1 MKNLFSRREVFSI
14 RKFSMGVA
22 SVMIAASLMVP
33 SQANVQLLKAKEN
46 IEVQAN
52 KDINI
57 RVLERDGGAVI
68 ELGATK
74 DLTDVDVNV
83 MLNGNRVVAY
93 HIASIKAG
101 QKIEKKV
108 TKEQLE
114 TIKKLISNG
123 QKTLPNTAIVEK
135 SVSQT
140 INIAGN
146 SLRVDV
152 KYHVEDN
159 SVPEVKQEKKE
170 VKPTP
175 EVKPEQ
181 PKPEIKPEQPKPEV
195 QPEKPV
201 ETPSTP
207 KPEVKPEQP
216 KPEVKPEQPKPEVK
230 PEQLKPE
237 EKPEQ
242 PKPELKPEQ
251 PKPELK
257 PEQPKPEV
265 KPEQSKPEVKP
276 EQPKPEVRPEQPK
289 PEVKPEQPKSEV
301 KPEQPK
307 PEVKPEQPK
316 PEVKPEQPKPE
327 VKPEQPK
334 PEVKPE
340 QPKPEVKPEQ
350 PNKQNKPEEK
360 EENKVVKF
368 EDANLKRILLK
379 KLKDY
384 KGVDEEDDGL
394 AGEYNIKIKDKNYRK
409 DKNDTE
415 IYEKDMEQLES
426 FAIRGF
432 DEETFESFVGDQQ
445 IKSIVG
451 LEKAVNLKQL
461 TISGNPDDSRGAL
474 RNISPL
480 RGLKNLEL
488 LRLSHNDIIDI
499 SPIEGLTNLKHL
511 FLSHNQIKNIDAVKN
526 LTNLESLD
534 FARNIGE
541 ERISDISAIANLTKL
556 KLLGLSDAN
565 IPDISVLKNL
575 VNLETFMANDSKIEN
590 ISVLNNAKNLKIL
603 YLDKNKITDVSVVKD
618 LVELTELYLRNNNIS
633 EIDFSKLTKLSD
645 VNVEG
650 NKISDYSSLEKLT
663 SLKYVNLSKQHVDLN
678 REYTLDSNSV
688 EMDMPIIGLKSH
700 AKEGT
705 IKVTSDNDKVKA
717 SYDEKT
723 NKVILSVT
731 DEVMKEFAN
740 KKLSVNLKVL
750 YVDKEDY
757 KSEETNIDV
766 NNIKLNIKEKIV
778 EPKKLVVDGIVVT
791 NKNKPVLTKLTFAF
805 INKKNENEVIQ
816 KDTNLGMI
824 GGVELTKDEVYTV
837 TLNDNKKYQMDE
849 IDVVARE
856 EEGYTVLF
864 NAKTNEIIQNIEVK
878 EVKKEEIPK
887 ENDIETLDGI
897 TAKVIDSTGKAIKDA
912 PFRLY
917 EFDGLI
923 PNIVRQARTGEDGT
937 LTLMSNQLK
946 PNKKYELR
954 IEKRDTAFNRENV
967 IFNTD
972 DDGDIVSIDNKIITA
987 DSTGIIEFKEERKND
1002 NEIKTV
1008 KTYYKV
1014 VDGNGNPVEN
1024 VELSV
1029 NGIRTKITTLKNA
1042 RSNKDGIVELDVE
1055 AKVNG
1060 VDYIVNVSKNDQFN
1074 WEFKPD
1080 SVNLNV
1086 SENGVIT
1093 YSDSE
1098 GKYTLTDYNGTK
1110 IPVFVVKRVDL
1121 NYLKTDLREKIKEAE
1136 AELEKT
1142 PNKELTDIVNSAKE
1156 ELAKSE
1162 TLPIYVKGYIGNL
1175 TTALEKIKKS
1185 RVDEKPLKKGT
1196 IPEMLVRNGKTP
1208 ELNEVTVEF
1217 INKNNPKDKVVAT
1230 SENGMLSNV
1239 QLTVG
1244 EEYIIKVKGQGDEVL
1259 PNNLVLKEEE
1269 GEFIPYKVGTDE
1281 FYDSIDLDELKKE
1294 EIIKEDLSKIRDEL
1308 EKLTNRELRTEKGY
1322 VANEGNQTANN
1333 AWINARTEA
1342 EKILRNPNATKEQ
1355 LETAISNLT
1364 EKIND
1369 ALVGSEKTKVK
1380 KLIVSSNKDNED
1392 KLKLRAELNRAKT
1405 IEEVNAVAEK
1415 VGGKVTPPR
1424 ENNTETKPEGSN
1436 PGTASEKPGG
1446 NNPGTTS
1453 EKPGESNPGTTPE
1466 KPKTEDGNIVAVK
1479 EAIAQNK
1486 LPGKGGLLLLD
1497 VEVKNTDVNK
1507 VGLVAYRD
1515 GVKTDNVTIDKFLTE
1530 STNKV
1535 SYTITVPKN
1544 ETDKEIKYKFVAT
1557 VDGVETNKYLEK
1569 TQDAFVEE
1577 AKISNYSLENEV
1589 LQGGGEGRLV
1599 LKGNNL
1605 TTSNVKIRVFDA
1617 DSIEENT
1624 PLTNSIVYE
1633 KSNNNL
1639 VAKINFPENNTNT
1652 SKSYKVKIY
1661 QNGKEVNIT
1670 TLEGRDRRDKPTF
1683 TVVGKG
1689 QDSSKPV
1696 LSNLTITSYRTSGTG
1711 AVNDGVEK
1719 TETTVA
1725 SNQVSKKTEVH
1736 LYGANLNEV
1745 KTKVK
1750 IVDQNGVEWPIEGAE
1765 SDLVKMVLAGK
1776 SGVNNGIL
1784 GNGTF
1789 QIAEIILPGNLK
1801 ENMKFTYTFAVDGTN
1816 FDTTHKVHAIVEK
1829 TGGQVD
1835 PAVKTITLKYQD
1847 ETGKKI
1853 AEDKVLKAYSHF
1865 PVSVGKVDVA
1875 GYTFVKVKDI
1885 SALNDR
1891 IGEKTEITYVYK
1903 NSNSDSMTTE
1913 KPKVEDSNNGTQ
1925 PAVNEDVKKLKEQLQ
1940 NLVAKDL
1947 RTESNYKMSGTGEE
1961 IAWLNLRKK
1970 ANEVLS
1976 KADSDRN
1983 ELEIRINKLSAAIKT
1998 LEEANAQKNSNST
2011 EVTPP
2016 NNNAASTTEELEK
2029 VRKEAKSM
2037 VLNSEF
2043 IQDKTKYF
2051 KRIKEAT
2058 TVEVLKV
2065 LISEIDNLNNNG
2077 GKETTEEE
2085 NIPESTDQLKSKLQK
2100 LVDNDLIKN
2109 EKFSQV
2115 TPELQSE
2122 YKKARALANKLLNN
2136 DASKEELKE
2145 QIKVLETVIKKIV
2158 G

>member
-1 MKNLFSRREVFSI
+1 MKNIFGKKEVFSI
-14 RKFSMGVA
+14 RKLSMGAA
-22 SVMIAASLMVP
+22 SVMIAASLLV
-33 SQANVQLLKAKEN
+33 STQTNLHVLKAKEN
-46 IEVQAN
+46 IEVQVN
-52 KDINI
+52 KEIKVSIIEKN
-57 RVLERDGGAVI
+57 GGAEV
-68 ELGATK
+68 ELTATK

-83 MLNGNRVVAY
+83 TLNGTRVASY

-101 QKIEKKV
+101 EKIQKEV
-108 TKEQLE
+108 TKDQLE
-114 TIKKLISNG
+114 AIKQLIANG
-123 QKTLPNTAIVEK
+123 QKTLPNTAVVEK
-135 SVSQT
+135 NVSQT

-146 SLRVDV
+146 NLRVDV
-152 KYHVEDN
+152 KYHVEEELI
-159 SVPEVKQEKKE
+159 S
-170 VKPTP
+170 VKPEQPKP

-181 PKPEIKPEQPKPEV
+181 PKPGVKPGQPEVKPEQPKPEEKPGHPEVTPNKPEIKPEQPKPE
-195 QPEKPV
+195 EKPEQPKPEEKPEQPKPEEKPGHPEV
-201 ETPSTP
+201 TPN

-216 KPEVKPEQPKPEVK
+216 KPEVKPEQPKPEK
-230 PEQLKPE
+230 TNE
-237 EKPEQ
+237 
-242 PKPELKPEQ
+242 
-251 PKPELK
+251 
-257 PEQPKPEV
+257 
-265 KPEQSKPEVKP
+265 
-276 EQPKPEVRPEQPK
+276 
-289 PEVKPEQPKSEV
+289 
-301 KPEQPK
+301 
-307 PEVKPEQPK
+307 
-316 PEVKPEQPKPE
+316 
-327 VKPEQPK
+327 
-334 PEVKPE
+334 
-340 QPKPEVKPEQ
+340 
-350 PNKQNKPEEK
+350 QNKPEKK

-394 AGEYNIKIKDKNYRK
+394 AGEFNIKIKDKSYRK

-461 TISGNPDDSRGAL
+461 TISGNPDDSKGAL
-474 RNISPL
+474 RDISPL
-480 RGLKNLEL
+480 KGLKNLEL

-499 SPIEGLTNLKHL
+499 SPVEGLTNLKHL

-575 VNLETFMANDSKIEN
+575 VNLETFMANDSKIED
-590 ISVLNNAKNLKIL
+590 ISVLKNARNLKIL

-645 VNVEG
+645 VNVQG

-663 SLKYVNLSKQHVDLN
+663 ALKYVNLSKQNVDLN
-678 REYTLDSNSV
+678 REYILDSNSV
-688 EMDMPIIGLKSH
+688 EMDMPIVGLKSH

-717 SYDEKT
+717 NYDEKT
-723 NKVILSVT
+723 NKVTLSVT
-731 DEVMKEFAN
+731 DDVMKEFAN

-766 NNIKLNIKEKIV
+766 NNIKLNVKS
-778 EPKKLVVDGIVVT
+778 
-791 NKNKPVLTKLTFAF
+791 
-805 INKKNENEVIQ
+805 
-816 KDTNLGMI
+816 
-824 GGVELTKDEVYTV
+824 
-837 TLNDNKKYQMDE
+837 
-849 IDVVARE
+849 VA
-856 EEGYTVLF
+856 
-864 NAKTNEIIQNIEVK
+864 
-878 EVKKEEIPK
+878 
-887 ENDIETLDGI
+887 
-897 TAKVIDSTGKAIKDA
+897 S
-912 PFRLY
+912 
-917 EFDGLI
+917 
-923 PNIVRQARTGEDGT
+923 
-937 LTLMSNQLK
+937 
-946 PNKKYELR
+946 
-954 IEKRDTAFNRENV
+954 
-967 IFNTD
+967 
-972 DDGDIVSIDNKIITA
+972 
-987 DSTGIIEFKEERKND
+987 
-1002 NEIKTV
+1002 
-1008 KTYYKV
+1008 
-1014 VDGNGNPVEN
+1014 
-1024 VELSV
+1024 
-1029 NGIRTKITTLKNA
+1029 
-1042 RSNKDGIVELDVE
+1042 SNKSL
-1055 AKVNG
+1055 
-1060 VDYIVNVSKNDQFN
+1060 
-1074 WEFKPD
+1074 
-1080 SVNLNV
+1080 
-1086 SENGVIT
+1086 
-1093 YSDSE
+1093 
-1098 GKYTLTDYNGTK
+1098 
-1110 IPVFVVKRVDL
+1110 
-1121 NYLKTDLREKIKEAE
+1121 
-1136 AELEKT
+1136 
-1142 PNKELTDIVNSAKE
+1142 
-1156 ELAKSE
+1156 
-1162 TLPIYVKGYIGNL
+1162 
-1175 TTALEKIKKS
+1175 
-1185 RVDEKPLKKGT
+1185 
-1196 IPEMLVRNGKTP
+1196 
-1208 ELNEVTVEF
+1208 
-1217 INKNNPKDKVVAT
+1217 
-1230 SENGMLSNV
+1230 
-1239 QLTVG
+1239 
-1244 EEYIIKVKGQGDEVL
+1244 
-1259 PNNLVLKEEE
+1259 
-1269 GEFIPYKVGTDE
+1269 
-1281 FYDSIDLDELKKE
+1281 
-1294 EIIKEDLSKIRDEL
+1294 RDEL
-1308 EKLTNRELRTEKGY
+1308 EKLTSRELRTEKGY
-1322 VANEGNQTANN
+1322 IANEGNQPANN
-1333 AWINARTEA
+1333 AWIDARTEA
-1342 EKILRNPNATKEQ
+1342 EKVLKNPNATKEQ
-1355 LETAISNLT
+1355 LKAAISNLT
-1364 EKIND
+1364 EKTKATI
-1369 ALVGSEKTKVK
+1369 VGSEKTKVK

-1405 IEEVNAVAEK
+1405 IEEVRAIAEK
-1415 VGGKVTPPR
+1415 VGGKVTPPS
-1424 ENNTETKPEGSN
+1424 ENNTETKPDKPEGSN
-1436 PGTASEKPGG
+1436 LGTAL
-1446 NNPGTTS
+1446 

-1466 KPKTEDGNIVAVK
+1466 KPKTEDGNIVTIK
-1479 EAIAQNK
+1479 EAIVTKN
-1486 LPGKGGLLLLD
+1486 LSGKGGLLLFD

-1515 GVKTDNVTIDKFLTE
+1515 GVKTENVTIDKFLTE

-1535 SYTITVPKN
+1535 SYNITVPEN
-1544 ETDKEIKYKFVAT
+1544 ETNKDVKYKFVVT

-1569 TQDAFVEE
+1569 MQEVFVEE

-1589 LQGGGEGRLV
+1589 LQGGGEGSLV
-1599 LKGNNL
+1599 LKGSNL
-1605 TTSNVKIRVFDA
+1605 TTSNVKIRVFNA

-1624 PLTNSIVYE
+1624 PLTNSVVYE
-1633 KSNNNL
+1633 KRNNDL
-1639 VAKINFPENNTNT
+1639 VAKINFPENNTNI

-1689 QDSSKPV
+1689 QDTSKPV

-1765 SDLVKMVLAGK
+1765 SDLIKMVLAGK

-1835 PAVKTITLKYQD
+1835 LVVKTITLKYQD

-1865 PVSVGKVDVA
+1865 PVSVGKADLT

-1903 NSNSDSMTTE
+1903 NSNGDSMTTE
-1913 KPKVEDSNNGTQ
+1913 KPKVQDSNNGTQ
-1925 PAVNEDVKKLKEQLQ
+1925 PEVNEDVKKLKEQLQ

-1947 RTESNYKMSGTGEE
+1947 RTESNYKMQGTGEE
-1961 IAWLNLRKK
+1961 TAWLNSRKNAEK
-1970 ANEVLS
+1970 TLTKVDVE
-1976 KADSDRN
+1976 KT
-1983 ELEIRINKLSAAIKT
+1983 ELELRIKKLTNAIET
-1998 LEEANAQKNSNST
+1998 LKVANAQKNSNSP
-2011 EVTPP
+2011 EIIPP
-2016 NNNAASTTEELEK
+2016 NNNSTSMTEELEEVK
-2029 VRKEAKSM
+2029 KEAKSK

-2058 TVEVLKV
+2058 TVEVLKA
-2065 LISEIDNLNNNG
+2065 LISEIDKLNSNE
-2077 GKETTEEE
+2077 GKESTVEE
-2085 NIPESTDQLKSKLQK
+2085 NITESAEQLKAKLQT
-2100 LVDNDLIKN
+2100 LVDNNLLRN
-2109 EKFSQV
+2109 EKYAQAS
-2115 TPELQSE
+2115 PDLKKE
-2122 YKKARALANKLLNN
+2122 YRQARALATKLLNE
-2136 DASKEELKE
+2136 DATKEQLKE
-2145 QIKVLETVIKKIV
+2145 QITVLETVAKKIL

>member
-1 MKNLFSRREVFSI
+1 M
-14 RKFSMGVA
+14 
-22 SVMIAASLMVP
+22 
-33 SQANVQLLKAKEN
+33 
-46 IEVQAN
+46 
-52 KDINI
+52 
-57 RVLERDGGAVI
+57 
-68 ELGATK
+68 
-74 DLTDVDVNV
+74 
-83 MLNGNRVVAY
+83 
-93 HIASIKAG
+93 
-101 QKIEKKV
+101 
-108 TKEQLE
+108 
-114 TIKKLISNG
+114 
-123 QKTLPNTAIVEK
+123 
-135 SVSQT
+135 
-140 INIAGN
+140 
-146 SLRVDV
+146 
-152 KYHVEDN
+152 
-159 SVPEVKQEKKE
+159 
-170 VKPTP
+170 
-175 EVKPEQ
+175 
-181 PKPEIKPEQPKPEV
+181 
-195 QPEKPV
+195 
-201 ETPSTP
+201 
-207 KPEVKPEQP
+207 KPEQP
-216 KPEVKPEQPKPEVK
+216 KPEVKPEQPKPEIK
-230 PEQLKPE
+230 PVPG
-237 EKPEQ
+237 EQ
-242 PKPELKPEQ
+242 PGNVSETTKPKGQENSDKDE
-251 PKPELK
+251 
-257 PEQPKPEV
+257 EV
-265 KPEQSKPEVKP
+265 IINDPV
-276 EQPKPEVRPEQPK
+276 
-289 PEVKPEQPKSEV
+289 
-301 KPEQPK
+301 
-307 PEVKPEQPK
+307 
-316 PEVKPEQPKPE
+316 
-327 VKPEQPK
+327 
-334 PEVKPE
+334 
-340 QPKPEVKPEQ
+340 
-350 PNKQNKPEEK
+350 
-360 EENKVVKF
+360 
-368 EDANLKRILLK
+368 LK
-379 KLKDY
+379 KLINKNLSS
-384 KGVDEEDDGL
+384 ERADDQ
-394 AGEYNIKIKDKNYRK
+394 KITKK
-409 DKNDTE
+409 E
-415 IYEKDMEQLES
+415 LES
-426 FAIRGF
+426 LKELSLKN
-432 DEETFESFVGDQQ
+432 EEGKNILTTTSLKDTPEFKFIQTHG
-445 IKSIVG
+445 IKNLLG
-451 LEKAVNLKQL
+451 LENAVNLEKLDLNENEISDLSPIAKLNKL
-461 TISGNPDDSRGAL
+461 TKLSLIRNRISDLQPLSELTNLEYLDLYANKIE
-474 RNISPL
+474 NISPL
-480 RGLKNLEL
+480 AK
-488 LRLSHNDIIDI
+488 
-499 SPIEGLTNLKHL
+499 LTNLKHL
-511 FLSHNQIKNIDAVKN
+511 DLHNNNDQTGDPVHPTISGGIKDISVVKN
-526 LTNLESLD
+526 LTKLEMLSLGS
-534 FARNIGE
+534 NN
-541 ERISDISAIANLTKL
+541 ISDITPIKNLT
-556 KLLGLSDAN
+556 N
-565 IPDISVLKNL
+565 I
-575 VNLETFMANDSKIEN
+575 
-590 ISVLNNAKNLKIL
+590 
-603 YLDKNKITDVSVVKD
+603 KD
-618 LVELTELYLRNNNIS
+618 LVLG
-633 EIDFSKLTKLSD
+633 
-645 VNVEG
+645 G
-650 NKISDYSSLEKLT
+650 NHISDYSGLEQYIADRVAKQQEGEGSVSFAGQRINYDKTVDVSKSNVTIDSPFKGLNELGEKLAKVFESDEPINLFSEVTTNVDGVSATYNPET
-663 SLKYVNLSKQHVDLN
+663 SKFDFTFTEEFLTKNQGKVV
-678 REYTLDSNSV
+678 
-688 EMDMPIIGLKSH
+688 PI
-700 AKEGT
+700 
-705 IKVTSDNDKVKA
+705 
-717 SYDEKT
+717 
-723 NKVILSVT
+723 
-731 DEVMKEFAN
+731 
-740 KKLSVNLKVL
+740 NLKVG
-750 YVDKEDY
+750 VGDY
-757 KSEETNIDV
+757 AWNVK
-766 NNIKLNIKEKIV
+766 NIKLNIKEKLS
-778 EPKKLVVDGIVVT
+778 EPKKLVIDDLVVT
-791 NKNKPVLTKLTFAF
+791 NKNKPVTDKLTY
-805 INKKNENEVIQ
+805 ILVNKNNNNEVIE
-816 KDTNLGMI
+816 KNTNKGMLS
-824 GGVELTKDEVYTV
+824 GLELTKDEVYTLS
-837 TLNDNKKYQMDE
+837 LNDNEKYQMDE

-878 EVKKEEIPK
+878 EVEKEKTPE
-887 ENDIETLDGI
+887 EDDIETLDGI
-897 TAKVIDSTGKAIKDA
+897 TAKVIDSTGKAIKNA

-987 DSTGIIEFKEERKND
+987 NSTGIIEFKEERKND
-1002 NEIKTV
+1002 NEIKTI
-1008 KTYYKV
+1008 KSYYKV
-1014 VDGNGNPVEN
+1014 VDENGNPVEN

-1029 NGIRTKITTLKNA
+1029 ITTLKNA

-1142 PNKELTDIVNSAKE
+1142 PNKELTDIVTSAKE

-1185 RVDEKPLKKGT
+1185 RVDEKPLKKGV

-1294 EIIKEDLSKIRDEL
+1294 EIIKEDLSKTRAEL
-1308 EKLTNRELRTEKGY
+1308 EKLTNRELRTEKRY

-1333 AWINARTEA
+1333 AWILAKTEA
-1342 EKILRNPNATKEQ
+1342 EKVLRNPNSTKEQ
-1355 LETAISNLT
+1355 LEAAISNLT
-1364 EKIND
+1364 EKTND
-1369 ALVGSEKTKVK
+1369 ALIGSEKTKVK

-1436 PGTASEKPGG
+1436 PGTASEKPGESK
-1446 NNPGTTS
+1446 PGTTL
-1453 EKPGESNPGTTPE
+1453 EKHV
-1466 KPKTEDGNIVAVK
+1466 TEDGNIVAIK
-1479 EAIAQNK
+1479 EAIVQKN

-1544 ETDKEIKYKFVAT
+1544 ETSKEVIYKFVVT

-1589 LQGGGEGRLV
+1589 LQGGGEGSLV

-1605 TTSNVKIRVFDA
+1605 TTSNVKIRVFNA

-1624 PLTNSIVYE
+1624 TLTNSVVYE
-1633 KSNNNL
+1633 KRNNDL
-1639 VAKINFPENNTNT
+1639 VARINFPENNTNT

-1670 TLEGRDRRDKPTF
+1670 TLDDKDRRDKPTF
-1683 TVVGKG
+1683 TVVGKN

-1719 TETTVA
+1719 TETTVS

-1801 ENMKFTYTFAVDGTN
+1801 ENMKFTYTFAVDGIN

-1835 PAVKTITLKYQD
+1835 PVVKTITLKYQD

-1903 NSNSDSMTTE
+1903 NSNSDSMMTE
-1913 KPKVEDSNNGTQ
+1913 KPKVEDLNNGTQ
-1925 PAVNEDVKKLKEQLQ
+1925 PEVNEDVKKLKEQLQ
-1940 NLVAKDL
+1940 NLVEKDL

-1961 IAWLNLRKK
+1961 TAWLNSRKK

-1976 KADSDRN
+1976 KADSDKN

-1998 LEEANAQKNSNST
+1998 LEEANAQKNSNSP
-2011 EVTPP
+2011 EITPP
-2016 NNNAASTTEELEK
+2016 NNNAAPATEELKLAKE
-2029 VRKEAKSM
+2029 EAKSK

-2043 IQDKTKYF
+2043 IQDKNKYF

-2058 TVEVLKV
+2058 TVEVLRV
-2065 LISEIDNLNNNG
+2065 LISEIDDLNNNED
-2077 GKETTEEE
+2077 KETTEEE
-2085 NIPESTDQLKSKLQK
+2085 NILESTDQLKSKLQK
-2100 LVDNDLIKN
+2100 LVDNDLRKN
-2109 EKFSQV
+2109 EQFSQV

-2145 QIKVLETVIKKIV
+2145 QIKILETIIKKIT

>member
-1 MKNLFSRREVFSI
+1 MKNLFSRKEVFSI
-14 RKFSMGVA
+14 RKFSMGAV
-22 SVMIAASLMVP
+22 SVMIAASLLVTP
-33 SQANVQLLKAKEN
+33 QTELHVLKAKEN

-52 KDINI
+52 KDVNI
-57 RVLERDGGAVI
+57 SIIERDGEAEI
-68 ELGATK
+68 ELTATK
-74 DLTDVDVNV
+74 DLTDIDVNV
-83 MLNGNRVVAY
+83 MLNGNRVASY
-93 HIASIKAG
+93 HIASLKAG
-101 QKIEKKV
+101 EKIEKKV
-108 TKEQLE
+108 TKDQLE
-114 TIKKLISNG
+114 VIKKLISNG
-123 QKTLPNTAIVEK
+123 QKTLPNTAIVER
-135 SVSQT
+135 SASQT
-140 INIAGN
+140 ISIGGN
-146 SLRVDV
+146 TLRVEV

-159 SVPEVKQEKKE
+159 VVSEAKPTKAVENSEQPKSE

-175 EVKPEQ
+175 DKPVE
-181 PKPEIKPEQPKPEV
+181 PKEEKEV

-201 ETPSTP
+201 ETPNTP
-207 KPEVKPEQP
+207 K
-216 KPEVKPEQPKPEVK
+216 
-230 PEQLKPE
+230 
-237 EKPEQ
+237 
-242 PKPELKPEQ
+242 
-251 PKPELK
+251 
-257 PEQPKPEV
+257 
-265 KPEQSKPEVKP
+265 S
-276 EQPKPEVRPEQPK
+276 
-289 PEVKPEQPKSEV
+289 EVKPEQPKSEV

-316 PEVKPEQPKPE
+316 PEKTNEQNEPGK
-327 VKPEQPK
+327 
-334 PEVKPE
+334 
-340 QPKPEVKPEQ
+340 
-350 PNKQNKPEEK
+350 K

-394 AGEYNIKIKDKNYRK
+394 AGEFNIKIKDKSYRK

-461 TISGNPDDSRGAL
+461 TISGNPDDSKGAL
-474 RNISPL
+474 RDISPL

-499 SPIEGLTNLKHL
+499 SPVEGLTNLKHL

-575 VNLETFMANDSKIEN
+575 VNLEIFMANDSKIED
-590 ISVLNNAKNLKIL
+590 ISVLKNAKNLKIL

-645 VNVEG
+645 VNVQG

-663 SLKYVNLSKQHVDLN
+663 ALKYVNLSKQNVDLN

-688 EMDMPIIGLKSH
+688 EMDMPIVGLKSH

-705 IKVTSDNDKVKA
+705 IKVTSDNDKVKV

-723 NKVILSVT
+723 NKVTLSVT
-731 DEVMKEFAN
+731 DNVMKEFAN

-766 NNIKLNIKEKIV
+766 NNIKLNVKEKV
-778 EPKKLVVDGIVVT
+778 SESKKLGIDGIFVT
-791 NKNKPVLTKLTFAF
+791 HKNKPVLDKLTYAF
-805 INKKNENEVIQ
+805 INKKNGDEVFQ

-824 GGVELTKDEVYTV
+824 SGVELTKDEVYTV
-837 TLNDNKKYQMDE
+837 TLNDNEKYQMDE
-849 IDVVARE
+849 IEVVARE
-856 EEGYTVLF
+856 NEEGYTILY

-878 EVKKEEIPK
+878 EVEKEKTPE
-887 ENDIETLDGI
+887 EDDIETLDGI
-897 TAKVIDSTGKAIKDA
+897 TAKVIDSTGKAISNT

-917 EFDGLI
+917 EFDGSI
-923 PNIVRQARTGEDGT
+923 PNIVKQARTGEDGT
-937 LTLMSNQLK
+937 LTLMSNQLR

-972 DDGDIVSIDNKIITA
+972 GNGDIVSIDNKIITA
-987 DSTGIIEFKEERKND
+987 ETTGIIEFKEERKND
-1002 NEIKTV
+1002 NEVKTV
-1008 KTYYKV
+1008 KSYYKV
-1014 VDGNGNPVEN
+1014 VDEKGNPVEN

-1042 RSNKDGIVELDVE
+1042 RSNKDGIVELDLE
-1055 AKVNG
+1055 KKVNG

-1093 YSDSE
+1093 YNDSE

-1121 NYLKTDLREKIKEAE
+1121 NYLKTDLTNKIKEAE
-1136 AELEKT
+1136 VELEKAS
-1142 PNKELTDIVNSAKE
+1142 NKELNDIVTSAKE
-1156 ELAKSE
+1156 ELAKTE
-1162 TLPIYVKGYIGNL
+1162 TLPIYVKGYIDNL
-1175 TTALEKIKKS
+1175 TTALNKIKESKIDKKT
-1185 RVDEKPLKKGT
+1185 VKKGE
-1196 IPEMLVRNGKTP
+1196 IPEILVRNGREP
-1208 ELNEVTVEF
+1208 ELREITFEFVNKKDSTDKVEVT
-1217 INKNNPKDKVVAT
+1217 
-1230 SENGMLSNV
+1230 SSNGSLTNIE
-1239 QLTVG
+1239 LTVG
-1244 EEYIIKVKGQGDEVL
+1244 AEYIIKVKGKDNQVL
-1259 PNNLVLKEEE
+1259 PGSLEIKEED
-1269 GEFIPYKVGTDE
+1269 GNFVPYKAGTDE
-1281 FYDSIDLDELKKE
+1281 FYDSIDLGELKKE
-1294 EIIKEDLSKIRDEL
+1294 DKPKEDLSKIRGEL
-1308 EKLTNRELRTEKGY
+1308 EKLVSRELRTEKGY
-1322 VANEGNQTANN
+1322 IANEGNQPANN
-1333 AWINARTEA
+1333 TWIDARTEA
-1342 EKILRNPNATKEQ
+1342 EKVLKNSNATKEQ
-1355 LETAISNLT
+1355 LEAAISNLT
-1364 EKIND
+1364 EKTNAAI
-1369 ALVGSEKTKVK
+1369 VGSEKTKVK

-1392 KLKLRAELNRAKT
+1392 KLKLRAELNRVKT

-1415 VGGKVTPPR
+1415 VGGKVTP
-1424 ENNTETKPEGSN
+1424 T
-1436 PGTASEKPGG
+1436 GG
-1446 NNPGTTS
+1446 NNIPGKT
-1453 EKPGESNPGTTPE
+1453 KPDNPKNESTLE
-1466 KPKTEDGNIVAVK
+1466 KPKTEDGNIVAIK
-1479 EAIAQNK
+1479 EAIVTKN
-1486 LPGKGGLLLLD
+1486 LSGKGGLLLFD

-1515 GVKTDNVTIDKFLTE
+1515 GVKTENVTIDKFLTE

-1544 ETDKEIKYKFVAT
+1544 EINKDVKYKFVVT
-1557 VDGVETNKYLEK
+1557 VDGAETNKYLEK
-1569 TQDAFVEE
+1569 TQEAFVEE

-1605 TTSNVKIRVFDA
+1605 TTSNVKIRVFNA

-1624 PLTNSIVYE
+1624 ILTNSAVYE
-1633 KSNNNL
+1633 KRNNDL
-1639 VAKINFPENNTNT
+1639 VVKINFPENNTNT

-1683 TVVGKG
+1683 TVVGKD
-1689 QDSSKPV
+1689 QDSTKPV

-1765 SDLVKMVLAGK
+1765 SDLIKMVLAGK

-1816 FDTTHKVHAIVEK
+1816 FDTIHKVHAIVEK

-1835 PAVKTITLKYQD
+1835 PVVKTITLKYQD

-1885 SALNDR
+1885 SVLNDR

-1903 NSNSDSMTTE
+1903 NSNGNSMTTE
-1913 KPKVEDSNNGTQ
+1913 KPKVEDLNNGTQ
-1925 PAVNEDVKKLKEQLQ
+1925 LEVNEDVKKLKEQLQ

-1947 RTESNYKMSGTGEE
+1947 RTESNYKMQGTGEE
-1961 IAWLNLRKK
+1961 TAWLNSRKK

-1976 KADSDRN
+1976 KADADKN

-1998 LEEANAQKNSNST
+1998 LEEANAQKNSNSPEAT
-2011 EVTPP
+2011 SP
-2016 NNNAASTTEELEK
+2016 NNNAAPATEELKLAKE
-2029 VRKEAKSM
+2029 EAKSK

-2043 IQDKTKYF
+2043 IQDKNKYI

-2058 TVEVLKV
+2058 TVDVLKAMI
-2065 LISEIDNLNNNG
+2065 LEIDNLNNSE
-2077 GKETTEEE
+2077 GKESATEE
-2085 NIPESTDQLKSKLQK
+2085 NILESVEQLRTKLQK
-2100 LVDNDLIKN
+2100 LVDNDLRKN
-2109 EKFSQV
+2109 EKFSQA
-2115 TPELQSE
+2115 TSELQIE
-2122 YKKARALANKLLNN
+2122 YKKARAFARKLLNE
-2136 DASKEELKE
+2136 DVTKEQLKE
-2145 QIKVLETVIKKIV
+2145 QITVLETVIKKIT

>member
-1 MKNLFSRREVFSI
+1 MKNIFGKKEVFSI
-14 RKFSMGVA
+14 RKLSMGAA
-22 SVMIAASLMVP
+22 SVMIAASLLVSP
-33 SQANVQLLKAKEN
+33 QTNLHVLKAKEN
-46 IEVQAN
+46 IEVQVN
-52 KDINI
+52 KEIKVSIIEKN
-57 RVLERDGGAVI
+57 GGAEV
-68 ELGATK
+68 ELTATK
-74 DLTDVDVNV
+74 DLIDVDINV
-83 MLNGNRVVAY
+83 MLNGTRVTSY

-101 QKIEKKV
+101 EKIQKEV
-108 TKEQLE
+108 TKDQLE
-114 TIKKLISNG
+114 AIKQLIANG
-123 QKTLPNTAIVEK
+123 QKTLPNTAVVEK
-135 SVSQT
+135 NVSQT
-140 INIAGN
+140 INIGGN
-146 SLRVDV
+146 NLRIDV
-152 KYHVEDN
+152 KYHVEEELI
-159 SVPEVKQEKKE
+159 S
-170 VKPTP
+170 
-175 EVKPEQ
+175 
-181 PKPEIKPEQPKPEV
+181 
-195 QPEKPV
+195 
-201 ETPSTP
+201 
-207 KPEVKPEQP
+207 VKPEQP

-230 PEQLKPE
+230 L
-237 EKPEQ
+237 EQ
-242 PKPELKPEQ
+242 P
-251 PKPELK
+251 
-257 PEQPKPEV
+257 
-265 KPEQSKPEVKP
+265 KPEVKP
-276 EQPKPEVRPEQPK
+276 EQPKPEEKPEQPK
-289 PEVKPEQPKSEV
+289 PEVKPEQPKPGVKPGQPEV
-301 KPEQPK
+301 KPEQPKPEEKPAPEEKPGHPEVKPEQPKPEQPK

-327 VKPEQPK
+327 QPK

-350 PNKQNKPEEK
+350 PKPEKTNEQNEPGKK

-394 AGEYNIKIKDKNYRK
+394 AGEFNIKIKDKSYRK

-461 TISGNPDDSRGAL
+461 TISGNPDDSKGAL
-474 RNISPL
+474 RDISPL

-499 SPIEGLTNLKHL
+499 SPVEGLTNLKHL

-575 VNLETFMANDSKIEN
+575 VNLEIFMANDSKIED
-590 ISVLNNAKNLKIL
+590 ISVLKNAKNLKIL

-645 VNVEG
+645 VNVQG

-663 SLKYVNLSKQHVDLN
+663 ALKYVNLSKQNVDLN

-688 EMDMPIIGLKSH
+688 EMDMPIVGLKSH

-705 IKVTSDNDKVKA
+705 IKVTSDNDKVKV

-723 NKVILSVT
+723 NKVTLSVT
-731 DEVMKEFAN
+731 DNVMKEFAN

-766 NNIKLNIKEKIV
+766 NNIKLNVKS
-778 EPKKLVVDGIVVT
+778 
-791 NKNKPVLTKLTFAF
+791 
-805 INKKNENEVIQ
+805 
-816 KDTNLGMI
+816 
-824 GGVELTKDEVYTV
+824 
-837 TLNDNKKYQMDE
+837 
-849 IDVVARE
+849 VA
-856 EEGYTVLF
+856 
-864 NAKTNEIIQNIEVK
+864 
-878 EVKKEEIPK
+878 
-887 ENDIETLDGI
+887 
-897 TAKVIDSTGKAIKDA
+897 S
-912 PFRLY
+912 
-917 EFDGLI
+917 
-923 PNIVRQARTGEDGT
+923 
-937 LTLMSNQLK
+937 
-946 PNKKYELR
+946 
-954 IEKRDTAFNRENV
+954 
-967 IFNTD
+967 
-972 DDGDIVSIDNKIITA
+972 
-987 DSTGIIEFKEERKND
+987 
-1002 NEIKTV
+1002 
-1008 KTYYKV
+1008 
-1014 VDGNGNPVEN
+1014 
-1024 VELSV
+1024 
-1029 NGIRTKITTLKNA
+1029 
-1042 RSNKDGIVELDVE
+1042 SNKSL
-1055 AKVNG
+1055 
-1060 VDYIVNVSKNDQFN
+1060 
-1074 WEFKPD
+1074 
-1080 SVNLNV
+1080 
-1086 SENGVIT
+1086 
-1093 YSDSE
+1093 
-1098 GKYTLTDYNGTK
+1098 
-1110 IPVFVVKRVDL
+1110 
-1121 NYLKTDLREKIKEAE
+1121 
-1136 AELEKT
+1136 
-1142 PNKELTDIVNSAKE
+1142 
-1156 ELAKSE
+1156 
-1162 TLPIYVKGYIGNL
+1162 
-1175 TTALEKIKKS
+1175 
-1185 RVDEKPLKKGT
+1185 
-1196 IPEMLVRNGKTP
+1196 
-1208 ELNEVTVEF
+1208 
-1217 INKNNPKDKVVAT
+1217 
-1230 SENGMLSNV
+1230 
-1239 QLTVG
+1239 
-1244 EEYIIKVKGQGDEVL
+1244 
-1259 PNNLVLKEEE
+1259 
-1269 GEFIPYKVGTDE
+1269 
-1281 FYDSIDLDELKKE
+1281 
-1294 EIIKEDLSKIRDEL
+1294 RDEL
-1308 EKLTNRELRTEKGY
+1308 EKLTSRELRTEKGY
-1322 VANEGNQTANN
+1322 IANEGNQPANN
-1333 AWINARTEA
+1333 AWIDARTEA
-1342 EKILRNPNATKEQ
+1342 EKVLKNPNATKEQ
-1355 LETAISNLT
+1355 LKAAISNLT
-1364 EKIND
+1364 EKTKATI
-1369 ALVGSEKTKVK
+1369 VGSEKTKVK

-1392 KLKLRAELNRAKT
+1392 KLKLRVELNRAKT
-1405 IEEVNAVAEK
+1405 IEEVRAIAEK
-1415 VGGKVTPPR
+1415 VGGKVTPPS
-1424 ENNTETKPEGSN
+1424 ENNTETKPDKPEGSN
-1436 PGTASEKPGG
+1436 LGTAL
-1446 NNPGTTS
+1446 

-1466 KPKTEDGNIVAVK
+1466 KPKTEDGNIVAIK
-1479 EAIAQNK
+1479 EAIVTKN
-1486 LPGKGGLLLLD
+1486 LSGKGGLLLFD

-1515 GVKTDNVTIDKFLTE
+1515 GVKTENVTIDKFLTE

-1544 ETDKEIKYKFVAT
+1544 ETDKEVKYKFVAT

-1569 TQDAFVEE
+1569 TQEAFVEE

-1589 LQGGGEGRLV
+1589 LQGGGEGSLV
-1599 LKGNNL
+1599 LKGSNL
-1605 TTSNVKIRVFDA
+1605 TTSNVKIRVFNA

-1624 PLTNSIVYE
+1624 PLTNSVVYE
-1633 KSNNNL
+1633 KRNNDL
-1639 VAKINFPENNTNT
+1639 VAKINFPENNTNI

-1683 TVVGKG
+1683 TVVAKD
-1689 QDSSKPV
+1689 QDSTKPV

-1765 SDLVKMVLAGK
+1765 SDLIKMVLAGK

-1816 FDTTHKVHAIVEK
+1816 FDTIHKVHAIVEK

-1835 PAVKTITLKYQD
+1835 PVVKTITLKYQD

-1885 SALNDR
+1885 SVLNDR

-1903 NSNSDSMTTE
+1903 NSNGDSMTTE
-1913 KPKVEDSNNGTQ
+1913 KPKVQDSNNGTQ
-1925 PAVNEDVKKLKEQLQ
+1925 PEVNEDVKKLKEQLQ

-1947 RTESNYKMSGTGEE
+1947 RTESNYKMQGTGEE
-1961 IAWLNLRKK
+1961 TAWLNSRKNAEK
-1970 ANEVLS
+1970 TLTKVDVE
-1976 KADSDRN
+1976 KT
-1983 ELEIRINKLSAAIKT
+1983 ELELRIKKLTNAIEILKV
-1998 LEEANAQKNSNST
+1998 ANAQKNSNSP
-2011 EVTPP
+2011 EVIPP
-2016 NNNAASTTEELEK
+2016 NNNAVSTTEELKLAKE
-2029 VRKEAKSM
+2029 EAKSK

-2058 TVEVLKV
+2058 TVEVLKA
-2065 LISEIDNLNNNG
+2065 LISEIDKLNSNE
-2077 GKETTEEE
+2077 GKESTVEE
-2085 NIPESTDQLKSKLQK
+2085 NITESAEQLKAKLQT
-2100 LVDNDLIKN
+2100 LVDNNLLKN
-2109 EKFSQV
+2109 EKYAQAS
-2115 TPELQSE
+2115 PDLKKE
-2122 YKKARALANKLLNN
+2122 YRQARALDMKLLNT
-2136 DASKEELKE
+2136 DDTSKEQLKE
-2145 QIKVLETVIKKIV
+2145 QITALETVAKKIL